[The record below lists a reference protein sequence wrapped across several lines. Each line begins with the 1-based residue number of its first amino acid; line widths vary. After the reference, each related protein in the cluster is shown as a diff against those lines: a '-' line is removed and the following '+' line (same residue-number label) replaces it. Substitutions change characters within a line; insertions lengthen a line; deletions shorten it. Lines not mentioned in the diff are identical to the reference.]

1 VTRLAQLHVER
12 FRNLEPLD
20 LEPAAGI
27 NLIHGANGAG
37 KTSLLEAIHT
47 LSLGRSFRGNNPA
60 ELIRHGGNDFLL
72 RADVRGRATTGT
84 HRLALQ
90 RDRRSMTLR
99 IDQEN
104 VTRLSELARLLPVLA
119 LHPQSDDLVL
129 GSPEYR
135 RRFIDRVGF
144 YARSDFHSIHRDF
157 QRALKQRNALL
168 RRGRQEPAWDRLYL
182 ETASVLES
190 ARRHVL
196 AELETRVDA
205 LIGHML
211 PGSRLSLRYLPGYRQ
226 DLELA
231 EALSQGAMRER
242 DQQSSLFGPHRAD
255 LRIALDDHDAR
266 QVASRGQIKMLVV
279 LLHLAVLDLWTAV
292 RGEPAVVL
300 FDDLASELDAANRR
314 RVLDYLGESGHQVFV
329 SVIAPDAIDGEGDIQ
344 ARFAVADGQVRKMV

>member
-1 VTRLAQLHVER
+1 MTRLAQLHVER

-20 LEPAAGI
+20 LEPACGI
-27 NLIHGANGAG
+27 NLISGANGAG

-60 ELIRHGGNDFLL
+60 ELIRHGENDFLL
-72 RADVRGRATTGT
+72 RAAVEGRSGG
-84 HRLALQ
+84 HRLALL
-90 RDRRSMTLR
+90 RERRGMTLR
-99 IDQEN
+99 VDQEN
-104 VTRLSELARLLPVLA
+104 VSRLSELARLLPVLG

-135 RRFIDRVGF
+135 RRFLDRVGF
-144 YARSDFHSIHRDF
+144 YARPDFHSIHRGF

-168 RRGRQEPAWDRLYL
+168 RRGRRESAWDRLYL
-182 ETASVLES
+182 ETAGDLEA
-190 ARRHVL
+190 ARRGVL
-196 AELETRVDA
+196 AELESRVGE
-205 LIGHML
+205 LIERIL
-211 PGSRLSLRYLPGYRQ
+211 PGSRLTLRYLPGYRQ
-226 DLELA
+226 DLDLA
-231 EALSQGAMRER
+231 EALRQGSERER
-242 DQQSSLFGPHRAD
+242 DQQASLFGPHRAD

-279 LLHLAVLDLWTAV
+279 LLHLAVLDLWTSA

-300 FDDLASELDAANRR
+300 FDDLASELDAGNRR

-344 ARFAVADGQVRKMV
+344 ARFAVADGRVQQL

>member
-1 VTRLAQLHVER
+1 MTRLAQLHVER

-20 LEPAAGI
+20 LEPACGI
-27 NLIHGANGAG
+27 NLISGANGAG

-60 ELIRHGGNDFLL
+60 ELIRHGENDFLL
-72 RADVRGRATTGT
+72 RAAVEGRSGG
-84 HRLALQ
+84 HRLALL
-90 RDRRSMTLR
+90 RERRGMTLR
-99 IDQEN
+99 VDQEN
-104 VTRLSELARLLPVLA
+104 VSRLSELARLLPVLG

-135 RRFIDRVGF
+135 RRFLDRVGF
-144 YARSDFHSIHRDF
+144 YARPDFHSTHRGF

-168 RRGRQEPAWDRLYL
+168 HRGRRESAWDRLYL
-182 ETASVLES
+182 ETAGDLEA
-190 ARRHVL
+190 ARRGVL
-196 AELETRVDA
+196 AELESRVGE
-205 LIGHML
+205 LIERIL
-211 PGSRLSLRYLPGYRQ
+211 PGSRLTLRYLPGYRQ
-226 DLELA
+226 DLDLA
-231 EALSQGAMRER
+231 EALRQGSERER
-242 DQQSSLFGPHRAD
+242 DQQASLFGPHRAD

-279 LLHLAVLDLWTAV
+279 LLHLAVLDLWTSA

-300 FDDLASELDAANRR
+300 FDDLASELDAGNRR

-344 ARFAVADGQVRKMV
+344 ARFAVADGRVQQL

>member
-1 VTRLAQLHVER
+1 MQLHVER

-20 LEPAAGI
+20 LEPASGI
-27 NLIHGANGAG
+27 NLISGANGAG

-60 ELIRHGGNDFLL
+60 ELIRHGENDFLL
-72 RADVRGRATTGT
+72 RTEVGGQSSTGT

-99 IDQEN
+99 VDQEN
-104 VTRLSELARLLPVLA
+104 VARLSELARLLPVLA

-135 RRFIDRVGF
+135 RRFLDRVGF
-144 YARSDFHSIHRDF
+144 YARPDFHSVHRDF

-168 RRGRQEPAWDRLYL
+168 RRGRNEPAWDQLYL
-182 ETASVLES
+182 ETAGELEA
-190 ARRHVL
+190 ARRAVL
-196 AELETRVDA
+196 AELEARVDG
-205 LIGHML
+205 LIDRML
-211 PGSRLSLRYLPGYRQ
+211 PGSRLTLRYLPGYRQ
-226 DLELA
+226 DLDLV
-231 EALSQGAMRER
+231 EALRQGVDRER
-242 DQQSSLFGPHRAD
+242 DQQASLFGPHRAD

-279 LLHLAVLDLWTAV
+279 LLHLAVLDLWTSV

-300 FDDLASELDAANRR
+300 FDDLASELDAGNRR

-344 ARFAVADGQVRKMV
+344 ARFMVDGGQVTTL

>member
-1 VTRLAQLHVER
+1 VTRLAHLHVER

-20 LEPAAGI
+20 LDPAAGI
-27 NLIHGANGAG
+27 NLVHGANGAG

-60 ELIRHGGNDFLL
+60 ELIRHGENDFLL
-72 RADVRGRATTGT
+72 RAAVTSGETTGA

-99 IDQEN
+99 VDQAN
-104 VTRLSELARLLPVLA
+104 VSRLSELARLLPVLA

-135 RRFIDRVGF
+135 RRFLDRVGF
-144 YARSDFHSIHRDF
+144 YARPDFHAIHRDF

-168 RRGRQEPAWDRLYL
+168 RRGCQEPAWDRLYL
-182 ETASVLES
+182 ETAEALEA
-190 ARRHVL
+190 ARRAVL
-196 AELETRVDA
+196 TDLQARVEG
-205 LIGHML
+205 LIDRML
-211 PGSRLSLRYLPGYRQ
+211 PGGRLSLRYLPGYRQ
-226 DLELA
+226 DLSLG
-231 EALSQGAMRER
+231 EALAQGTQRER
-242 DQQSSLFGPHRAD
+242 DQQASLFGPHRAD

-279 LLHLAVLDLWTAV
+279 LLHLAVLDLWTGA

-329 SVIAPDAIDGEGDIQ
+329 SVIAPDAIDGEGDIR
-344 ARFAVADGQVRKMV
+344 ARFAVEGGRVTRL